1 MPSSSPTAL
10 QAAPT
15 VSVVICTLNEHE
27 AIGPV
32 LRELAAH
39 LRHIDYEAIV
49 VDDSDDER
57 TAHAVALHAATDPA
71 VRLLR
76 RRGGRGLASAA
87 IAGWDSAR
95 GRCLALMDGDG
106 QHDPALIARML
117 RRMQETEA
125 EVVVASRYLDTGD
138 SGLGRCRHALSRVG
152 VRLSQALLGL
162 GVADPMSGCFLM
174 RRSWYRQ
181 VRPQLSGVG
190 FKILVDVLASA
201 RRRPYIAQ
209 VPTRLRSRR
218 GGASKLDARVV
229 AELAALLLE
238 KRTRG
243 WLPARMSLFFAVGC
257 SGMGVH
263 LLALGAL
270 LLSGVAF
277 WLAQLLAI
285 CAAMAWNFLCNNLL
299 TFRDRRLSGM
309 RLLRGM
315 AMFYAACFGGAILS
329 ELIGSGLHA
338 LQWPWWLAG
347 AAGALAAGGWNYYA
361 AKRTAWRPAH
371 ATADA
376 APCGETA
383 APSPLAMKE

>member
-1 MPSSSPTAL
+1 MPSFSPTAL
-10 QAAPT
+10 QAAPA
-15 VSVVICTLNEHE
+15 VSIVICTLNEHE

-39 LRHIDYEAIV
+39 LQHIDYEAIV

-57 TAHAVALHAATDPA
+57 TAQAVTAYAAGNPA

-95 GRCLALMDGDG
+95 GRCLAIMDGDG

-117 RRMQETEA
+117 RRMHDSEA
-125 EVVVASRYLDTGD
+125 EVVVASRYLEAGD
-138 SGLGRCRHALSRVG
+138 SGLSRCRHALSRVG

-201 RRRPYIAQ
+201 RRRPYTVQ
-209 VPTRLRSRR
+209 VPTQLRSRR

-243 WLPARMSLFFAVGC
+243 WLPARMSLV
-257 SGMGVH
+257 
-263 LLALGAL
+263 
-270 LLSGVAF
+270 F

-285 CAAMAWNFLCNNLL
+285 CTAMCWNFLCNNLL

-329 ELIGSGLHA
+329 ELIGIGLHA
-338 LQWPWWLAG
+338 LQLPWWLAG
-347 AAGALAAGGWNYYA
+347 AVGALAAGGWNYYA
-361 AKRTAWRPAH
+361 AKRTAWRPEQA
-371 ATADA
+371 AADT
-376 APCGETA
+376 APCDESA

>member
-1 MPSSSPTAL
+1 MPSSSPAAL

-39 LRHIDYEAIV
+39 LQHIDYEAIV

-57 TAHAVALHAATDPA
+57 TAQAVTAYAAGNPA
-71 VRLLR
+71 VRLVR

-95 GRCLALMDGDG
+95 GRCLAIMDGDG

-117 RRMQETEA
+117 RRMRDSEA
-125 EVVVASRYLDTGD
+125 EVVVASRYLEAGG
-138 SGLGRCRHALSRVG
+138 SGLCRHRHALSRVG

-201 RRRPYIAQ
+201 RRRPYTVQ
-209 VPTRLRSRR
+209 VPTQLRRRR

-229 AELAALLLE
+229 ADLAALLLE

-243 WLPARMSLFFAVGC
+243 WLPARMSLFFAVGL

-263 LLALGAL
+263 LLLLGTL
-270 LLSGVAF
+270 LMLGTAF

-285 CAAMAWNFLCNNLL
+285 CTAMGWNFQCNNLL

-309 RLLRGM
+309 RLLHGM
-315 AMFYAACFGGAILS
+315 VMFYAACLGGAILS

-338 LQWPWWLAG
+338 LRLPWWLAG
-347 AAGALAAGGWNYYA
+347 AAGALAAGGWNYHA
-361 AKRTAWRPAH
+361 AKRSAWRPE
-371 ATADA
+371 DA
-376 APCGETA
+376 AAGVAPSRDTVA
-383 APSPLAMKE
+383 ASPLAMKE

>member
-1 MPSSSPTAL
+1 MPSSSPVAL

-57 TAHAVALHAATDPA
+57 TAQAVARHAAADPA

-106 QHDPALIARML
+106 QHDPMLIARML
-117 RRMQETEA
+117 RRMQESEA
-125 EVVVASRYLDTGD
+125 EVVVASRYLDAGD

-201 RRRPYIAQ
+201 RRRPYTVQ

-243 WLPARMSLFFAVGC
+243 WLPARMSLFFAVGF

-263 LLALGAL
+263 LLSLGAL
-270 LLSGVAF
+270 LLAGVAF

-285 CAAMAWNFLCNNLL
+285 CAAMGWNFLCNNLL
-299 TFRDRRLSGM
+299 TFRDRRLHGM

-315 AMFYAACFGGAILS
+315 AMFYAACFGGATLS

-338 LQWPWWLAG
+338 LQLPWWLAG
-347 AAGALAAGGWNYYA
+347 AAGALAAGGWNYHA
-361 AKRTAWRPAH
+361 AKRTAWRPEPA
-371 ATADA
+371 AVDA
-376 APCGETA
+376 AACHQPA
-383 APSPLAMKE
+383 APAPLAMKE

>member
-1 MPSSSPTAL
+1 MPSSSSAAL
-10 QAAPT
+10 QAVPA

-32 LRELAAH
+32 LRELDAH

-57 TAHAVALHAATDPA
+57 TAQAVAAYAAGNPA

-87 IAGWDSAR
+87 IAGWDSAH
-95 GRCLALMDGDG
+95 GRCLAIMDGDG

-117 RRMQETEA
+117 RCMHDSEA
-125 EVVVASRYLDTGD
+125 EVVVASRYLDAGD
-138 SGLGRCRHALSRVG
+138 SGLGRWRHALSRVG

-174 RRSWYRQ
+174 RRAWYRQ

-190 FKILVDVLASA
+190 FKILVDVLASG
-201 RRRPYIAQ
+201 RRRPYTMQ
-209 VPTRLRSRR
+209 VPTQLRRRR
-218 GGASKLDARVV
+218 GGASKLDARVA

-243 WLPARMSLFFAVGC
+243 WLPAQMSLFFAVGL

-263 LLALGAL
+263 LLSLGAL
-270 LLSGVAF
+270 LALGVAF

-285 CAAMAWNFLCNNLL
+285 CAAMGWNFLCNNHL

-309 RLLRGM
+309 CLLRGM

-338 LQWPWWLAG
+338 LQVPWWGAG
-347 AAGALAAGGWNYYA
+347 VAGALAAGGWNYYVA
-361 AKRTAWRPAH
+361 GRIAWRSGP
-371 ATADA
+371 DA
-376 APCGETA
+376 APSLETA
-383 APSPLAMKE
+383 APSPLAVKE

>member
-1 MPSSSPTAL
+1 MPSSSPTTL
-10 QAAPT
+10 QPAPT
-15 VSVVICTLNEHE
+15 VSIVICTLNEHE

-39 LRHIDYEAIV
+39 LQHIDYEAIV

-57 TAHAVALHAATDPA
+57 TAQAVTAYAAANPA

-117 RRMQETEA
+117 RRMHDSEA
-125 EVVVASRYLDTGD
+125 EVVVASRYLQARA

-152 VRLSQALLGL
+152 VRLSQALLAL

-174 RRSWYRQ
+174 RRAWYRQ

-201 RRRPYIAQ
+201 RRRPYTVQ
-209 VPTRLRSRR
+209 VPTQLRRRR
-218 GGASKLDARVV
+218 GGASKLDARVL

-263 LLALGAL
+263 LLALGVL
-270 LLSGVAF
+270 LTLGTAF

-285 CAAMAWNFLCNNLL
+285 CAAMGWNFLCNNLL
-299 TFRDRRLSGM
+299 TFRDRRLRGM

-329 ELIGSGLHA
+329 ELIASGLHA
-338 LQWPWWLAG
+338 LQLRWWLAG
-347 AAGALAAGGWNYYA
+347 AAGALAAGGWNYSA
-361 AKRTAWRPAH
+361 AKRTAWRPEQVAV
-371 ATADA
+371 DA
-376 APCGETA
+376 AACHETA
-383 APSPLAMKE
+383 APAPLAIKE